1 MSRIENPI
9 SVLIDQEV
17 QERFLA
23 IFNDDNYQHLADMM
37 KSFGKRA
44 IVPAWL
50 LISRLAVSYAAPWID
65 RYEQFALQ
73 CDFSRISSVSIPI
86 TLSES
91 VEEHAMTF
99 RAIHRTADG
108 GGTMVGSELVIQFL
122 QREAAPGEV
131 PPLAQRSG
139 ARTMTLT
146 DDQFSE
152 FAGFFEATD
161 SSLTR
166 LLFLS
171 ACATSLVLLSFKDPQ
186 NEFEEAVSTLKAQSG
201 NTPFYRK
208 INVQLGSGV
217 PIDAGEFEF
226 EYFGHF
232 KQAKTTIYDFCIR
245 KGSACMVRGRYELD
259 FISQAAVMRFADEL

>member
-23 IFNDDNYQHLADMM
+23 IFNDDNYQHLADTM

-91 VEEHAMTF
+91 VDEHAITF

-108 GGTMVGSELVIQFL
+108 GRTMVGSVLAIQFL
-122 QREAAPGEV
+122 EREAAAGEV

-208 INVQLGSGV
+208 INVKLDSGV
-217 PIDAGEFEF
+217 SIDAGEFVF
-226 EYFGHF
+226 EYLGYF
-232 KQAKTTIYDFCIR
+232 KKGKTTIYDFCVR
-245 KGSACMVRGRYELD
+245 NGGACLVRGLYELD